1 MRCCVSRV
9 PSAGCR
15 AMGVAGAVKATS
27 LRSRRR
33 RELPSPAPF
42 SEPFTERP
50 ATLQAA
56 ASPAACCCRA

>member
-15 AMGVAGAVKATS
+15 AMGVTGRVEATS

-50 ATLQAA
+50 APSVRSAA
-56 ASPAACCCRA
+56 TSPVACCA

>member
-15 AMGVAGAVKATS
+15 AMGVAGRVEATS

-42 SEPFTERP
+42 CEPFAERP
-50 ATLQAA
+50 A
-56 ASPAACCCRA
+56 PAARSSGRSSVACCA